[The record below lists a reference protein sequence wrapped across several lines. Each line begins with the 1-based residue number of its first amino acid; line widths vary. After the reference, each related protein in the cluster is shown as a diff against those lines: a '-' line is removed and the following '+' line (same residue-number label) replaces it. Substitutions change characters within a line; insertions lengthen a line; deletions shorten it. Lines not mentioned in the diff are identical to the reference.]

1 LVATG
6 LCSLLGVAIIVF
18 SGSVWTVALGAA
30 VIGFSCAWGL
40 TLLLSLPALLFAP
53 DDVPR
58 VSAGMFTVGYGVA
71 VLISIVGGRLW
82 DLTGQAAFA
91 FLPIAVALLPLIL
104 CPLWTDLKQR
114 HS

>member
-1 LVATG
+1 MPLMPRKFALSA
-6 LCSLLGVAIIVF
+6 LCSL
-18 SGSVWTVALGAA
+18 S
-30 VIGFSCAWGL
+30 
-40 TLLLSLPALLFAP
+40 LLLSLPALLFAP

-82 DLTGQAAFA
+82 DITGQAAFA
-91 FLPIAVALLPLIL
+91 FLPIAVAILPLVL
-104 CPLWTDLKQR
+104 CPLWTDFKQR